1 MKLVRKQRDAKIPS
15 DSMADIAF
23 LLIIFFML
31 TTTFSVNKGFDYGIP
46 PAQESEAPSE
56 SIPALTIIVDARG
69 NVSRDYRII
78 VVDQN
83 QNQREFSRQDIALSS
98 DEVNVQ
104 TPSSKLYRFM
114 EDILR
119 DVKVNNPEEWQKL
132 PIYILVR
139 RNAPFEGFV
148 DVWQNVKW
156 LEERWKKRGEFP
168 STLSPE
174 DQKLSTHIPHVN
186 QVELMIQKYLEEG
199 SITL

>member
-1 MKLVRKQRDAKIPS
+1 MKLARRDKEAKIPS

-56 SIPALTIIVDARG
+56 SIPALTIIVDAK
-69 NVSRDYRII
+69 NDLNRDYKII

-83 QNQREFSRQDIALSS
+83 QNQREFSQKDIALSS

-104 TPSSKLYRFM
+104 TPASKLYRFM
-114 EDILR
+114 EDILK
-119 DVKVNNPEEWQKL
+119 DVKVNNPEEWYKL

-139 RNAPFEGFV
+139 RRAPFEGFV
-148 DVWQNVKW
+148 DVWENVKW
-156 LEERWKKRGEFP
+156 LEDRWKKRGEFP
-168 STLSPE
+168 ATLTPDE
-174 DQKLSTHIPHVN
+174 QKFSTHIPHVN
-186 QVELMIQKYLEEG
+186 QVELMIQKYLSEG